1 MTGMFIRSP
10 SGVGAR
16 AAAGLGW
23 RSRSSGLT
31 RGFGREQVDPL
42 QRIERLQHAQ
52 QRFHGRS
59 PAGFEIAQGLFR
71 NAGLLGGGALIQVAA
86 QAQALQPL
94 TELDLKFVRGGKG
107 WGAHQG
113 PGRYLYGG

>member
-1 MTGMFIRSP
+1 MFIRSP
-10 SGVGAR
+10 SGAGGP
-16 AAAGLGW
+16 AAAAWLAQQVQ
-23 RSRSSGLT
+23 RID

-71 NAGLLGGGALIQVAA
+71 NAGLLGGGELIEVAVQT
-86 QAQALQPL
+86 QAPQPL
-94 TELDLKFVRGGKG
+94 TEEDLEFVRGGEG
-107 WGAHQG
+107 QG
-113 PGRYLYGG
+113 IH